1 MAEFLLGY
9 VYELEY
15 ILWKNCMV
23 ARSKAA
29 CWFGLVSVRVL
40 LSNADIIGMR
50 VLPHL

>member
-9 VYELEY
+9 AYEPEY
-15 ILWKNCMV
+15 ILRKNCMV

-29 CWFGLVSVRVL
+29 CLVSVHML